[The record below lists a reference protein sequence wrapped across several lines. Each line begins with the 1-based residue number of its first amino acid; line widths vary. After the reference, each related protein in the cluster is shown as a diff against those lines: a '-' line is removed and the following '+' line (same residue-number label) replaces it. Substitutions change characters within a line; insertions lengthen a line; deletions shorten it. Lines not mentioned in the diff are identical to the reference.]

1 MSPFHLKHVFNFCS
15 STVHLRGWKLSPT
28 VYNASYLTW
37 LDLTQGDAVIKLFF
51 FVFFVFFYGGNQSF
65 IMKVATGSCISRT
78 RQCEG
83 SFLCSVLVQ
92 LSPLTKMT
100 ARKSGSR
107 LETEIERCRSEG
119 QWDKIPELVRQ
130 LSAKLISNGK
140 KCSGCS
146 FIECVKASSLVW
158 VLGTSWQ
165 RKPWMWVLQHCT
177 LVRVS

>member
-1 MSPFHLKHVFNFCS
+1 MLLHCPLAGMEIISNSVQCVIF
-15 STVHLRGWKLSPT
+15 
-28 VYNASYLTW
+28 
-37 LDLTQGDAVIKLFF
+37 DLTRLDSRWCCPKIVFF
-51 FVFFVFFYGGNQSF
+51 FLFFYGGNQSF